1 MSYVDKTININRIY
15 VDTDN
20 PRHDPIENEADVFD
34 YLLSNEKVKQLAKHI
49 VDAGSTSPL
58 ERIGVFPHPKIKD
71 AYIAVE
77 GNRRICAL
85 KLLNDPDRASKEK
98 DRKYFRNL
106 SEKIDRKIEEIN
118 VVVFENKSSARQW
131 VSLRHEGEQ
140 DGAGTRPWNTDQIAR
155 FNLYGKNKKGPNSQ
169 AFLLKE
175 YARNEKL
182 LENNEVERIS
192 ITTLTRF
199 LSNPVI
205 REKFGLVNNKDLT
218 INVPKEEFN
227 RIVLRFLKDASEN
240 KNGVSSRTNVEERKE
255 YVRKLGEEGILP
267 TTRLSESFDVAGLK
281 TETKKT
287 KQERNNKSP
296 DSRKTI
302 IPSSFVAKIS
312 NPTLKRLYDELRTL
326 KAEDFPFSATYL
338 FRAVLEQIVILFMKK
353 NGKTPE
359 GKLHKNLLACENI
372 LKTQGMTEQELKL
385 LRVVGNNKEHEW
397 SPETIGHFVHGGAI
411 PTRGNIIKAWDSFE
425 PIIKKMLDQ
434 L

>member
-1 MSYVDKTININRIY
+1 M
-15 VDTDN
+15 
-20 PRHDPIENEADVFD
+20 
-34 YLLSNEKVKQLAKHI
+34 
-49 VDAGSTSPL
+49 
-58 ERIGVFPHPKIKD
+58 
-71 AYIAVE
+71 
-77 GNRRICAL
+77 
-85 KLLNDPDRASKEK
+85 
-98 DRKYFRNL
+98 
-106 SEKIDRKIEEIN
+106 
-118 VVVFENKSSARQW
+118 
-131 VSLRHEGEQ
+131 
-140 DGAGTRPWNTDQIAR
+140 
-155 FNLYGKNKKGPNSQ
+155 
-169 AFLLKE
+169 
-175 YARNEKL
+175 
-182 LENNEVERIS
+182 
-192 ITTLTRF
+192 
-199 LSNPVI
+199 
-205 REKFGLVNNKDLT
+205 
-218 INVPKEEFN
+218 
-227 RIVLRFLKDASEN
+227 
-240 KNGVSSRTNVEERKE
+240 
-255 YVRKLGEEGILP
+255 
-267 TTRLSESFDVAGLK
+267 AGLK